1 MLLDPKVAE
10 QSSLA
15 YKGEV
20 YADVYGSI
28 TGTSTLPDINIS
40 VKTAQPSQV
49 EYNHASVQYATDWS
63 DGIIVFQTN
72 DTTDI
77 ALFSESESKTA
88 MQLNLAF
95 EDQNLLKLKAVIN
108 PLTGD
113 YFEGIGTGMLQ
124 VYHSAG
130 GDFQMTGQYTLNE
143 GIFLYKLNKFISR
156 KFVISPGSQIIWS
169 GNPFQPELGLTAYY
183 VIRAQPPRFSEEANE
198 NIGHETFLLG
208 IHING
213 YLDRPTFS
221 FSILFPTGEEGTKYG
236 NSDNP
241 ELSAYIE
248 SINRDPALVTN
259 QMFSLLT
266 LGKFVG
272 NDDVKNIFGETLNLN
287 TVFAKKLNDL
297 TQDIKFVDIEFNTID
312 NAQGSAA
319 LGLTLRRSLLENR
332 LILRL
337 SSSPFQ
343 DNGTGLL
350 QNFSAEYAL
359 SPSGKWKLRAFG
371 VPENSQFFQET
382 QTLKSGA
389 GILFT
394 RNFRRFIRKD

>member
-1 MLLDPKVAE
+1 
-10 QSSLA
+10 
-15 YKGEV
+15 V
-20 YADVYGSI
+20 YADVYGTI
-28 TGTSTLPDINIS
+28 TGTSSLPDVNIS
-40 VKTAQPSQV
+40 VKTTQPS
-49 EYNHASVQYATDWS
+49 HLQYDHTSLNNSTDWS
-63 DGIIVFQTN
+63 DGIIVFQTAGTN
-72 DTTDI
+72 SV
-77 ALFSESESKTA
+77 ALPSAKASTTA

-113 YFEGIGTGMLQ
+113 YFEGIGTGVLQ
-124 VYHSAG
+124 VYQSAG
-130 GDFQMTGQYTLNE
+130 GDLQMTGQYTLND
-143 GIFLYKLNKFISR
+143 GTFLYQLNKFISR
-156 KFVISPGSQIIWS
+156 RFVISPGSQITWS
-169 GNPFQPELGLTAYY
+169 GNPYQPELGLTAYY
-183 VIRAQPPRFSEEANE
+183 VIRAQPPRISEEANE

-221 FSILFPTGEEGTKYG
+221 FSIVFPTGEEGTKYG

-248 SINRDPALVTN
+248 SMNRDPAQVTN
-259 QMFSLLT
+259 QLFSLLT

-272 NDDVKNIFGETLNLN
+272 NDGVGNIFGESFNLS

-332 LILRL
+332 LILRV

-343 DNGTGLL
+343 DNGSGLL

-371 VPENSQFFQET
+371 VPENSQFFSET

-389 GILFT
+389 GVLFT
-394 RNFRRFIRKD
+394 RSFRRFIRKD